1 MGRIRGFRRNQA
13 LTQTLR
19 YRLSAFATL
28 ALLGAALPAR
38 AEVMLTPFYGKA
50 FSGTLDSSRTTY
62 GGAVGFLGGGV
73 FGFEG
78 EFSYVKD
85 FSGEVPA
92 DTLASNNVQ
101 SLSGNL
107 LVAVP
112 AGQVRLYGAA
122 GVSLLRPDLKTRQ
135 GFVVINDDKVGY
147 NVGGGLI
154 LYFSSH
160 VGLRGDLRF
169 FQTFG
174 NLEGGNA
181 IDLGKLDYWRGVGGL
196 TIKF

>member
-1 MGRIRGFRRNQA
+1 M
-13 LTQTLR
+13 TKTLR
-19 YRLSAFATL
+19 CRLSTL
-28 ALLGAALPAR
+28 ATVVLMGAALPAR

-85 FSGEVPA
+85 FSGDVSSDA
-92 DTLASNNVQ
+92 LASNNVQ

-112 AGQVRLYGAA
+112 AGQVRLYGAG
-122 GVSLLRPDLKTRQ
+122 GVSLLRPDLKTRE
-135 GFVVINDDKVGY
+135 GFVVVNDDKVGF

-154 LYFSSH
+154 LYLGGH
-160 VGLRGDLRF
+160 VGLRGDLRYF
-169 FQTFG
+169 RSFG
-174 NLEGGNA
+174 NLETGNA
-181 IDLGKLDYWRGVGGL
+181 IDLGTLDYWRGVGGL
-196 TIKF
+196 TFKF

>member
-1 MGRIRGFRRNQA
+1 MTKI
-13 LTQTLR
+13 LR
-19 YRLSAFATL
+19 CRLSALATL

-38 AEVMLTPFYGKA
+38 AEVMLTPFYGRA

-85 FSGEVPA
+85 FSGDVPES
-92 DTLASNNVQ
+92 TLASNKVQ

-107 LVAVP
+107 LVAIP
-112 AGQVRLYGAA
+112 ASQVRIYGTG
-122 GVSLLRPDLKTRQ
+122 GVSLLRPDLKTRE
-135 GFVVINDDKVGY
+135 GFVVINEDKVGF

-154 LYFSSH
+154 LYLGGH
-160 VGLRGDLRF
+160 VGLRGDLRYF
-169 FQTFG
+169 RAFG
-174 NLEGGNA
+174 NLEAGNA
-181 IDLGKLDYWRGVGGL
+181 IDLGTLDYWRGVGGL
-196 TIKF
+196 TFKF